1 MLYII
6 RYHYIISYIIYYIC
20 IHDYIRN
27 INHYKPSIVNLAIL
41 FWSLTHNRLW
51 IDYFWW
57 NIWAALAT
65 S

>member
-6 RYHYIISYIIYYIC
+6 RYHDIISYIIYYIR

-27 INHYKPSIVNLAIL
+27 INHYKPSIVNSAIL